1 MNDEGTSTLRQAA
14 ERLEPDVERL
24 VAGGT
29 ARGRRLRRRHR
40 VGSSLAAVAA
50 VGVVAASVAVV
61 PQLLDGGSDTGQ
73 LAADPTPVPTET
85 TTPPADPPP
94 PTHAPDPSVRAGDLP
109 ALVTSQFPGTVTDAP
124 ERTGGIMNGGESFQ
138 VAHFLWDGYLMS
150 VGAMSSGKGDPT
162 ARCQDHAGKHGTC
175 TQRPDGSALLAWGE
189 TGPEVD
195 GGVTGRGVS
204 LYVEGWEVFAIAYN
218 AADGKESP
226 LLADEPP
233 FTHDQLEQIVSDP
246 AWFD

>member
-109 ALVTSQFPGTVTDAP
+109 ALVTSQFPGTDRRARTHRGDH
-124 ERTGGIMNGGESFQ
+124 ER
-138 VAHFLWDGYLMS
+138 W
-150 VGAMSSGKGDPT
+150 
-162 ARCQDHAGKHGTC
+162 
-175 TQRPDGSALLAWGE
+175 
-189 TGPEVD
+189 
-195 GGVTGRGVS
+195 
-204 LYVEGWEVFAIAYN
+204 
-218 AADGKESP
+218 
-226 LLADEPP
+226 
-233 FTHDQLEQIVSDP
+233 
-246 AWFD
+246 